1 MMSHDSSAATIRKPL
16 GVICILVL
24 GGILT
29 AGLWPFHSP
38 RNQVSWLAGG
48 QGLQFGPHGT
58 ILSSRAFHVAPKQG
72 TAPCSIEIWLEPA
85 PSETSGTVL
94 AFYAREAP
102 RRFSIYQ
109 FSTGLVF
116 RSEFQGEQ
124 QGHRTGF
131 YVHGIFRQGKQ
142 GFTTITSDGEHTS
155 VYVDGILAKQVLSF
169 PLSGQDLVGQLVI
182 AGSPR
187 TGDSWSGVLRGLALF
202 SQDLTP
208 AQVLHHYETW
218 TKDGQPDIGKDDRAV
233 ALYLLDE
240 REGKLVHNQIP
251 SGIDLYIP
259 ERFLVV
265 DQYFLEPFWKEY
277 KPSWSYC
284 RDVLVN
290 IIGFVPLG
298 FMFCAYLS
306 LAGRVKRPALVTIL
320 LGFAVSLTIEIAQAY
335 LPTRDSGMTDV
346 ITNTSGTGLGIWLYR
361 LVSRHGL
368 LAKSW
373 AYLPGRLRTRV

>member
-1 MMSHDSSAATIRKPL
+1 MMSHDESPAMIRKPL
-16 GVICILVL
+16 GVICILLL

-48 QGLQFGPHGT
+48 QGLQFGRHGT
-58 ILSSRAFHVAPKQG
+58 ILSSSAFHVVPKQG
-72 TAPCSIEIWLEPA
+72 NAPCSIEIWIEPT
-85 PSETSGTVL
+85 PSATSGTVL

-102 RRFSIYQ
+102 RQFSIYQ
-109 FSTGLVF
+109 FNTGLVF
-116 RSEFQGEQ
+116 QSKFQGEQ
-124 QGHRTGF
+124 QGDRKGF

-142 GFTTITSDGEHTS
+142 AFTTITSDGEQTS
-155 VYVDGILAKQVLSF
+155 VYVDGILAKHALSF

-182 AGSPR
+182 ADSPR
-187 TGDSWSGVLRGLALF
+187 TSDSWSGVLRGLALF

-208 AQVLHHYETW
+208 AQVLHHYKTW
-218 TKDGQPDIGKDDRAV
+218 TKDGRPDISTDDRAV

-277 KPSWSYC
+277 KPSWSYYEN
-284 RDVLVN
+284 VLVN
-290 IIGFVPLG
+290 IAGFVPLG

-306 LAGRVKRPALVTIL
+306 LAGNVKRPALVTIL
-320 LGFAVSLTIEIAQAY
+320 LGFAVSLTIEVSQAY